1 MSTTLINPLGILTG
15 LRGAAERAHGNIRIV
30 DGRIAAIGAVQAEP
44 GDAVLD
50 ATGCVVTPGLVS
62 AHHHLFQT
70 MLKGVPSAIDSP
82 LEAWLRQ
89 VPYTYWN
96 RLDEEALQVAA
107 TVGMVELLLSGCT
120 TVADHHYLFAD
131 SYGFDPAAVLFET
144 AERLGMRL
152 VLLRGGTTRSR
163 SFDTADIVPSPDET
177 LDAML
182 ARVQALVSR
191 YHDPAPDARRRVVLA
206 PNTPTWGMGAEE
218 LAVAAEAARSMGIR
232 LHSHL
237 SETKTTVDYTM
248 ATHGQRPVHWLAE
261 HGWLGRDVWFAHLVH
276 LDQGEI
282 QVLAETGTGMAHCP
296 QSNCRLGSGVAP
308 ANLLD
313 RAGGRVA
320 LAADGAASNEA
331 CDMVSE
337 MHCAWLTHRA
347 AKGAD
352 AVRCEDVLRW
362 ASAGGADVLGLPD
375 IGSVAV
381 GQAADLAVFDLS
393 HPRYA
398 GLHDPLIAPVA
409 SGGGAHLRHVLAA
422 GRTVVQDGAVPGLDL
437 AALGARAR
445 AVVRRLA
452 AEPSPRSHSGRA
464 RRSLGMQRC

>member
-1 MSTTLINPLGILTG
+1 MSGMLIANPLGILTG
-15 LRGAAERAHGNIRIV
+15 LRGPAERAHGNIRIV
-30 DGRIAAIGAVQAEP
+30 DGRIDAIGAVAAQP
-44 GDAVLD
+44 GDTVLD
-50 ATGCVVTPGLVS
+50 ASLCVVTPGLVS
-62 AHHHLFQT
+62 AHHHLFQSV
-70 MLKGVPSAIDSP
+70 LKGVPSAIDSP
-82 LEAWLRQ
+82 LEIWLRR
-89 VPYTYWN
+89 VPYAYWS

-107 TVGMVELLLSGCT
+107 TVGMAELLLSGCT

-144 AERLGMRL
+144 AERLGLRMA
-152 VLLRGGTTRSR
+152 LLRGGTTRSR
-163 SFDTADIVPSPDET
+163 SFDTQDVVPTPDEP

-191 YHDPAPDARRRVVLA
+191 YHDPAPDARRRIVLA
-206 PNTPTWGMGAEE
+206 PSTPTWGLGLDE
-218 LAVAAEAARSMGIR
+218 LSVAAAAARSMGIR

-237 SETKTTVDYTM
+237 SETATYVDYTM
-248 ATHGQRPVHWLAE
+248 ATYGLRPVHWLAE
-261 HGWLGRDVWFAHLVH
+261 HGWLGPDVWFAHMVH
-276 LDQGEI
+276 LDEGEI
-282 QVLAETGTGMAHCP
+282 RVLAETGTGMAHCP
-296 QSNCRLGSGVAP
+296 QSNCRLRSGIAP
-308 ANLLD
+308 ADLLD

-337 MHCAWLTHRA
+337 MHCAWMTHRST
-347 AKGAD
+347 KGAA

-362 ASAGGADVLGLPD
+362 ASAGGADILGLPA

-381 GQAADLAVFDLS
+381 GQVADLAVFDLS

-409 SGGGAHLRHVLAA
+409 SGGGAHLRHVLVA
-422 GRTVVQDGAVPGLDL
+422 GRPVVENGAIPGLDL

-445 AVVRRLA
+445 AVVRRLT
-452 AEPSPRSHSGRA
+452 
-464 RRSLGMQRC
+464 